1 MRLLVTGGFGYLGSH
16 VSNYFLNRGHQ
27 VRILS
32 RTSHP
37 ELSEWSKQFEVVT
50 GDISDYSSVENCCR
64 NIDVVIHAAAL
75 NEVDCKTKEKES
87 LLVNG
92 LGTRNLLEDAYKNN
106 VRRFI
111 YFSTFH
117 VYGIPKV
124 DVITEETL
132 PDPVSNY
139 SITHYLAE
147 RYCRQFEA
155 EQKVKTYIL
164 RISNSYGAPLF
175 RSIKRWTL
183 VLNDL
188 CSTAF
193 ARKKIVLKSRGT
205 QERDF
210 VGIRDILQ
218 GVEIF
223 VEKDIEDQG
232 SNVYNLGGGRNVSI
246 ISLANVVAEVYE
258 ERYNKS
264 IEIEIPE
271 DASEPDIKV
280 SFKFSI
286 DKIRKLGYQ
295 PTSVIKEEIHNIFKL
310 LEG

>member
-1 MRLLVTGGFGYLGSH
+1 MRILVTGGFGYLGSH
-16 VSNYFLNRGHQ
+16 LSDYFLNKGHK
-27 VRILS
+27 VKILS
-32 RTSHP
+32 RTAPP
-37 ELSEWSKQFEVVT
+37 ELFEWSRQFETVI
-50 GDISDYSSVENCCR
+50 GDVSEYSSIENCCR
-64 NIDVVIHAAAL
+64 DTDIVIHTAAL
-75 NEVDCKTKEKES
+75 NEVGCRLKPKEA

-92 LGTRNLLEDAYKNN
+92 LGTRNLLEDAHKSR
-106 VRRFI
+106 VKKFI

-117 VYGIPKV
+117 VYGPPKT

-132 PDPVSNY
+132 PDPINTY

-155 EQKVKTYIL
+155 EEESKSHIL
-164 RISNSYGAPLF
+164 RISNGYGAPLF
-175 RSIKRWTL
+175 RSINRWTL

-193 ARKKIVLKSRGT
+193 SQKKIVLHSQGT

-210 VGIRDILQ
+210 IGIRDIMQ

-223 VEKDIEDQG
+223 VENDVEDPG
-232 SNVYNLGGGRNVSI
+232 SNIYNLGSGKNVSI
-246 ISLANVVAEVYE
+246 ISLANAIAEVYQK
-258 ERYNKS
+258 RYNKS
-264 IEIEIPE
+264 IGVEIPE
-271 DASEPDIKV
+271 DAAEPDIKV

-286 DKIRKLGYQ
+286 DRIRKLGYQ
-295 PTSVIKEEIHNIFKL
+295 PTSVMDEEIHNIFKL

>member
-1 MRLLVTGGFGYLGSH
+1 MRILVSGGFGYLGSH
-16 VSNYFLNRGHQ
+16 VSDYFFNKGHQ

-32 RTSHP
+32 RTGHP
-37 ELSEWSKQFEVVT
+37 ELSEWSQRFEVVT
-50 GDISDYSSVENCCR
+50 DDISDYTSIENCCR
-64 NIDVVIHAAAL
+64 NIDVVIQAAAL
-75 NEVDCKTKEKES
+75 NEVDCKTKGKEA
-87 LLVNG
+87 LLING
-92 LGTRNLLEDAYKNN
+92 WGTRNLLEDAYRNK
-106 VRRFI
+106 VKRFI

-117 VYGIPKV
+117 VYGIPKT

-132 PDPVSNY
+132 PDPVNNY

-147 RYCRQFEA
+147 MYCRQFGA
-155 EQKVKTYIL
+155 EKKVKSYIL
-164 RISNSYGAPLF
+164 RISNGYGAPLF
-175 RSIKRWTL
+175 PSIKRWTL

-193 ARKKIVLKSRGT
+193 NQRKIVLKSKGT

-210 VGIRDILQ
+210 VGIKDILQ

-223 VEKDIEDQG
+223 TEKEVEDRG
-232 SNVYNLGGGRNVSI
+232 SNVYNLGGGQNFSI
-246 ISLANVVAEVYE
+246 ISLARAVAGVYK
-258 ERYNKS
+258 ERYNQG

-271 DASEPDIKV
+271 DAAEPDIKA

-286 DKIRKLGYQ
+286 DKITKLGYR
-295 PTSVIKEEIHNIFKL
+295 PTSVMKEEIRNIFKL

>member
-1 MRLLVTGGFGYLGSH
+1 MKVLVSGGFGYLGSH
-16 VSNYFLNRGHQ
+16 VSNYFFNKGYE

-32 RTSHP
+32 RTGHP
-37 ELSEWSKQFEVVT
+37 ELSQWSQRFEVVI
-50 GDISDYSSVENCCR
+50 GDISDYTSIENCCR
-64 NIDVVIHAAAL
+64 NIDVVIQAAAL
-75 NEVDCKTKEKES
+75 NEVDCKTKGKEA
-87 LLVNG
+87 LLING
-92 LGTRNLLEDAYKNN
+92 WGTRNLLEDAYRNK
-106 VRRFI
+106 VKRFV

-117 VYGIPKV
+117 VYGIPET
-124 DVITEETL
+124 DVITEETQ
-132 PDPVSNY
+132 PDPVNNY

-147 RYCRQFEA
+147 MYCRQFEA
-155 EQKVKTYIL
+155 EKKVKSYIL
-164 RISNSYGAPLF
+164 RISNGYGAPLF
-175 RSIKRWTL
+175 LSIRRWTL

-193 ARKKIVLKSRGT
+193 NQRKIVLKSKGT

-210 VGIRDILQ
+210 IGIKDILQ

-223 VEKDIEDQG
+223 AEKEVEDRG
-232 SNVYNLGGGRNVSI
+232 SNVYNLGGGQNFSI
-246 ISLANVVAEVYE
+246 ISLAKAVAGVYK
-258 ERYNKS
+258 ERYNQG

-271 DASEPDIKV
+271 DAAEPDIKA

-295 PTSVIKEEIHNIFKL
+295 PTSVMEEEIRNIFKL